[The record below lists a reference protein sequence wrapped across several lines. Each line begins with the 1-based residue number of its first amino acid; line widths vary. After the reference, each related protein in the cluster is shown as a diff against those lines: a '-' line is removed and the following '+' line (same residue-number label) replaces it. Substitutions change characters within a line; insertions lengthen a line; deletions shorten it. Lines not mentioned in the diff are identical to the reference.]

1 MATLINSTSAVSLTS
16 AATAHDLPSGLI
28 QALFM
33 VESSGNS
40 LAMRFEQIFYDRY
53 IKGKPLSFVPPGCS
67 KDTEA
72 IGRATSWGLLQ
83 IMGETARSVG
93 FRGWF
98 GELLTPEVGLEW
110 GCRYLARLRDR
121 FLNNGGWEVV
131 CRAYNGGPGNAHNP
145 ANTYPAKVLAHL
157 PGGVW
162 PQEGF

>member
-1 MATLINSTSAVSLTS
+1 METFIRPNISAYISSHFSAHALPPALIHAML
-16 AATAHDLPSGLI
+16 
-28 QALFM
+28 M
-33 VESSGNS
+33 VESTGNPF
-40 LAMRFEQIFYDRY
+40 AMRFEPAFYDRY
-53 IKGKPLSFVPPGCS
+53 LKGKPLSFTPPSCS
-67 KDTEA
+67 IDTEA

-83 IMGETARSVG
+83 IMGETARCLG

-98 GELLTPEVGLEW
+98 GELLTPEIGLEW

-121 FLNNGGWEVV
+121 FLNTGGWEVV
-131 CRAYNGGPGNAHNP
+131 SRAYNGGPGNAHNP

>member
-1 MATLINSTSAVSLTS
+1 MGQVLDVFKEPLIESK
-16 AATAHDLPSGLI
+16 AARHLLPSNLI
-28 QALFM
+28 QATIL
-33 VESSGNS
+33 VESSGNPF
-40 LAMRFEQIFYDRY
+40 ATRFEPAFYDRY
-53 IKGKPLSFVPPGCS
+53 IKNKPFSFIPPGCS

-83 IMGETARSVG
+83 IMGETARCIG

-121 FLNNGGWEVV
+121 FFESGGWEVV
-131 CRAYNGGPGNAHNP
+131 CRAYNGGPGNAHNL

-162 PQEGF
+162 PQ

>member
-1 MATLINSTSAVSLTS
+1 MAQLYEALNETLIESTAST
-16 AATAHDLPSGLI
+16 HNLPPELI
-28 QALFM
+28 RAMVM
-33 VESSGNS
+33 VESGGNPF
-40 LAMRFEQIFYDRY
+40 AMRFEPIFYDHY
-53 IKGKPLSFVPPGCS
+53 LKGKPLSFIPSGCS

-72 IGRATSWGLLQ
+72 ICRAISFSYLQ
-83 IMGETARSVG
+83 IMGETARSMG

-98 GELLTPEVGLEW
+98 GELLTPGVGLEW

-121 FLNNGGWEVV
+121 FFESGGWETV

-162 PQEGF
+162 PQ

>member
-1 MATLINSTSAVSLTS
+1 MATLCLSIAGVNIDGTASALG
-16 AATAHDLPSGLI
+16 LPVELPQSMI
-28 QALFM
+28 M
-33 VESSGNS
+33 VESHGNPF
-40 LAMRFEQIFYDRY
+40 ATRFEPAFFDRY
-53 IKGKPLSFVPPGCS
+53 LKNKPLSFVPPGCS

-83 IMGETARSVG
+83 IMGETARTIG

-98 GELLTPEVGLEW
+98 GELLTPEIGLEW

-121 FLNNGGWEVV
+121 FLNTGGWEVV

-145 ANTYPAKVLAHL
+145 ANTYPAKVLEHL

>member
-1 MATLINSTSAVSLTS
+1 MDNSQNAMTKTDLEAKAAVHTLPPVI
-16 AATAHDLPSGLI
+16 I
-28 QALFM
+28 QAM
-33 VESSGNS
+33 IQVESSGNS
-40 LAMRFEQIFYDRY
+40 LAVRFEPMFYDRY

-83 IMGETARSVG
+83 IMGETARTIG

-110 GCRYLARLRDR
+110 GCHYLARLRDR
-121 FLNNGGWEVV
+121 FLNTGGWEVV
-131 CRAYNGGPGNAHNP
+131 CRAYNGGPGNAHNTR
-145 ANTYPAKVLAHL
+145 NTYPAKVLAHL

>member
-1 MATLINSTSAVSLTS
+1 MNKASAISHKS
-16 AATAHDLPSGLI
+16 CIEATAFAHNILPSIVLSMS
-28 QALFM
+28 L
-33 VESSGNS
+33 VESGGNPF
-40 LAMRFEQIFYDRY
+40 AMRFEPTFYDRY
-53 IKGKPLSFVPPGCS
+53 IKGMSLSFVPPGCS

-83 IMGETARSVG
+83 IMGETARNIG

-98 GELLTPEVGLEW
+98 GELLTPEIGLEW

-121 FLNNGGWEVV
+121 FLNAGGWEVV

-157 PGGVW
+157 PGGHW
-162 PQEGF
+162 PQEGL

>member
-1 MATLINSTSAVSLTS
+1 MEIIEKIPIEITPSTLSFPPELIRAMVLIE
-16 AATAHDLPSGLI
+16 SG
-28 QALFM
+28 
-33 VESSGNS
+33 GNPF
-40 LAMRFEQIFYDRY
+40 AMRYEPIFYDRY
-53 IKGKPLSFVPPGCS
+53 LKGKPLSFVPTGCS

-83 IMGETARSVG
+83 IMGETARCVG

-121 FLNNGGWEVV
+121 FFESGGWEVV

-162 PQEGF
+162 PQ